1 VVNTP
6 RSNRRRDWILSA
18 TVLLSAW
25 LLFQVQPMA
34 GKRILPW
41 FGGGPAVW
49 TTAMLFFQA
58 ALLGGYL
65 YAHLSSRYL
74 RPAAQAILHALLLVA
89 AVAVLVANG
98 VIAGDVWKPI
108 GSDGPIVG
116 ILSILAGT
124 VGLPYLLLASTA
136 PLVQS
141 WWGRTHSVGS
151 PYRLYALSN
160 FGSLA
165 ALVSYPIAVEPALGL
180 GTQGAIWAATF
191 AVFAAFCATSAL
203 ISTRVLPLPL
213 GEGRGEGEAPTAP
226 RSYPHAPPSTYSLQ
240 PTAYSLSPRDIFLWL
255 ALPACAS
262 ALLLAATN
270 YLCQDVAS
278 LPLLWIAPLALYLL
292 TFIIAF
298 DADRWYRRD
307 IWYPALVLT
316 SFAAVWSWI
325 EGASLEL
332 GWQVAVHLLLVFAVG
347 MVCHGEAARRRP
359 GSAHLT
365 SFYLCLALGGAL
377 GGLFVAVIAPLT
389 FADYYE
395 LPLTVLAAWVLAGFV
410 VATDPR
416 SPLCFKAFS
425 WKPPALPVDSSLAT
439 AQDRSESTGRAGGFY
454 SVPQFFALAAFA
466 IVATALAVLSY
477 KSFTRSTAEQVA
489 RARNFFG
496 VLKVTQRAP
505 DDGGPILRKLLNG
518 RISHGAQYVGSTGRT
533 EPITYY
539 ARESGVGR
547 ALAGPAA
554 VPRNIGVVGLG
565 SGTIAVYAESGDAL
579 RFYDINPQVITFAD
593 EYFTYLEDAR
603 RRGATVDVLQGDARL
618 VLEREDAQHFDVLAL
633 DAFSGDAI
641 PMHLLTLEAVEL
653 YLRHLRDP
661 GGVLA
666 VHISNKHLN
675 LAPVVLAAAE
685 RFNLDGW
692 IVSNKDDDARAIESS
707 TWILLARPGQAN
719 FAKWGDPLDAEN
731 AAGPSIPWTDDH
743 SSLWSV
749 LKD

>member
-1 VVNTP
+1 VFA
-6 RSNRRRDWILSA
+6 LLCAASA
-18 TVLLSAW
+18 LLS
-25 LLFQVQPMA
+25 
-34 GKRILPW
+34 
-41 FGGGPAVW
+41 
-49 TTAMLFFQA
+49 T
-58 ALLGGYL
+58 
-65 YAHLSSRYL
+65 
-74 RPAAQAILHALLLVA
+74 
-89 AVAVLVANG
+89 
-98 VIAGDVWKPI
+98 
-108 GSDGPIVG
+108 
-116 ILSILAGT
+116 
-124 VGLPYLLLASTA
+124 
-136 PLVQS
+136 
-141 WWGRTHSVGS
+141 
-151 PYRLYALSN
+151 
-160 FGSLA
+160 
-165 ALVSYPIAVEPALGL
+165 
-180 GTQGAIWAATF
+180 
-191 AVFAAFCATSAL
+191 ATSIHQSPVTDHPDA
-203 ISTRVLPLPL
+203 S
-213 GEGRGEGEAPTAP
+213 
-226 RSYPHAPPSTYSLQ
+226 SLQ
-240 PTAYSLSPRDIFLWL
+240 AQVSSLISPRDIFLWL

-316 SFAAVWSWI
+316 SFAAVWSWV
-325 EGASLEL
+325 EGASLDL

-365 SFYLCLALGGAL
+365 AFYLCLALGGAL

-395 LPLTVLAAWVLAGFV
+395 LPLTVLAAWLLAGLV
-410 VATDPR
+410 IATDAR
-416 SPLCFKAFS
+416 SLYCLDAFS
-425 WKPPALPVDSSLAT
+425 WKPPAPPVDSALP
-439 AQDRSESTGRAGGFY
+439 QHHAGGFY
-454 SVPQFFALAAFA
+454 GAPQFAALAVCA
-466 IVATALAVLSY
+466 IVGTALAVLSY

-489 RARNFFG
+489 TARNFFG

-505 DDGGPILRKLLNG
+505 DDGGPTLRKLLNG
-518 RISHGAQYVGSTGRT
+518 RISHGAQYVGSTGST

-547 ALAGPAA
+547 ALAGPVA

-579 RFYDINPQVITFAD
+579 RFYDINPQVIAFAD

-603 RRGATVDVLQGDARL
+603 RRGATVAVVQGDARL
-618 VLEREDAQHFDVLAL
+618 ALEREEGQQFDVLAL

-685 RFNLDGW
+685 RFDLDGW

>member
-1 VVNTP
+1 
-6 RSNRRRDWILSA
+6 
-18 TVLLSAW
+18 VLLSAW

-65 YAHLSSRYL
+65 YAHLSSSYL
-74 RPAAQAILHALLLVA
+74 RPAAQAMLHAVLLVA

-98 VIAGDVWKPI
+98 VIAGDAWKPA
-108 GSDGPIVG
+108 GSDAPILG
-116 ILSILAGT
+116 ILAILAGT
-124 VGLPYLLLASTA
+124 VGLPYLLLAATA

-141 WWGRTHSVGS
+141 WWGRTHTVGS

-165 ALVSYPIAVEPALGL
+165 ALVSYPIAVEPSLGL
-180 GTQGAIWAATF
+180 ATQGAIWTATF
-191 AVFAAFCATSAL
+191 AVFALFCGASAL
-203 ISTRVLPLPL
+203 LSTSTHEISVEGAMPTEVLR
-213 GEGRGEGEAPTAP
+213 RGHDPT
-226 RSYPHAPPSTYSLQ
+226 SDGGTGPHAHAEPWACHPI
-240 PTAYSLSPRDIFLWL
+240 AKRDILLWL

-278 LPLLWIAPLALYLL
+278 LPLLWIAPLALYLV

-307 IWYPALVLT
+307 IWYPALVLA
-316 SFAAVWSWI
+316 SFAAAWSWN
-325 EGASLEL
+325 EGAGLDL
-332 GWQVAVHLLLVFAVG
+332 TWQVAVHLALVFAVG

-359 GSAHLT
+359 ASAHLT
-365 SFYLCLALGGAL
+365 AFYLCLALGGAL

-395 LPLTVLAAWVLAGFV
+395 LPLTVLAAWLLVGIIV
-410 VATDPR
+410 STDAR
-416 SPLCFKAFS
+416 SPLSRRDVFVG
-425 WKPPALPVDSSLAT
+425 W
-439 AQDRSESTGRAGGFY
+439 
-454 SVPQFFALAAFA
+454 A
-466 IVATALAVLSY
+466 ICAILGTVSAPWLHYYWL
-477 KSFTRSTAEQVA
+477 RSTRAQVA
-489 RARNFFG
+489 SVRNFFG
-496 VLKVTQRAP
+496 VLKVTQRAVNEE
-505 DDGGPILRKLLNG
+505 GGILRKLLNG
-518 RISHGAQYVGSTGRT
+518 RISHGAQFLNAVGSTD
-533 EPITYY
+533 PITYY
-539 ARESGVGR
+539 ARESGIGR
-547 ALAGPAA
+547 ALAGP
-554 VPRNIGVVGLG
+554 VGTPRNIGVVGLG

-579 RFYDINPQVITFAD
+579 RFYDINPQVIAFAD
-593 EYFTYLEDAR
+593 EHFTYLEDAR
-603 RRGATVDVLQGDARL
+603 RRGATVEVIQGDARL
-618 VLEREDAQHFDVLAL
+618 MLERESDQQFDVLAL

-641 PMHLLTLEAVEL
+641 PMHLLTVEAVGL

-685 RFNLDGW
+685 RFDLDGW
-692 IVSNKDDDARAIESS
+692 IVSNDDDNARAIEKS

-719 FAKWGDPLDAEN
+719 FARWGEPLDAVHSGGV
-731 AAGPSIPWTDDH
+731 AIPWTDDH

-749 LKD
+749 LKN

>member
-6 RSNRRRDWILSA
+6 RSNRRRDWILAA

-165 ALVSYPIAVEPALGL
+165 ALVSYPIAVEPMLGL
-180 GTQGAIWAATF
+180 GTQGAIWTATF
-191 AVFAAFCATSAL
+191 AVFALLCGGSAL
-203 ISTRVLPLPL
+203 LCSSDSGASADRVSAAEATIVVPL
-213 GEGRGEGEAPTAP
+213 AK
-226 RSYPHAPPSTYSLQ
+226 
-240 PTAYSLSPRDIFLWL
+240 RDILLWL

-395 LPLTVLAAWVLAGFV
+395 LPLTVLAAWVLAALV
-410 VATDPR
+410 LATDAR
-416 SPLCFKAFS
+416 SPLF
-425 WKPPALPVDSSLAT
+425 
-439 AQDRSESTGRAGGFY
+439 AGKGF
-454 SVPQFFALAAFA
+454 LGWAAFA
-466 IVATALAVLSY
+466 ILWTILAVQSY
-477 KSFTRSTAEQVA
+477 SSFTRSTAEQVA

-618 VLEREDAQHFDVLAL
+618 TLEREDAQHFDVLAL

-707 TWILLARPGQAN
+707 TWILLARPGQSN
-719 FAKWGDPLDAEN
+719 FARWGDPLDAEH
-731 AAGPSIPWTDDH
+731 AAGPAIPWTDDH

-749 LKD
+749 LKQ

>member
-1 VVNTP
+1 
-6 RSNRRRDWILSA
+6 
-18 TVLLSAW
+18 
-25 LLFQVQPMA
+25 
-34 GKRILPW
+34 
-41 FGGGPAVW
+41 
-49 TTAMLFFQA
+49 
-58 ALLGGYL
+58 
-65 YAHLSSRYL
+65 
-74 RPAAQAILHALLLVA
+74 
-89 AVAVLVANG
+89 VLVSNG
-98 VIAGDVWKPI
+98 IIAGNAWKPT
-108 GSDGPIVG
+108 GSDAPILG
-116 ILSILAGT
+116 ILAILAGT
-124 VGLPYLLLASTA
+124 VGLPYLLLAATA

-141 WWGRTHSVGS
+141 WWGRTHTVGS

-165 ALVSYPIAVEPALGL
+165 ALVSYPVAVEPTLGL
-180 GTQGAIWAATF
+180 GTQGAIWTATF
-191 AVFAAFCATSAL
+191 AVFALLCGASAL
-203 ISTRVLPLPL
+203 LCTS
-213 GEGRGEGEAPTAP
+213 EAVPAVGGAMPTAL
-226 RSYPHAPPSTYSLQ
+226 SGHESDVEHAHAEPWACHPVVPL
-240 PTAYSLSPRDIFLWL
+240 AKRDILLWL

-316 SFAAVWSWI
+316 SFAAAWSWL
-325 EGASLEL
+325 EGASLDL
-332 GWQVAVHLLLVFAVG
+332 GWQVAIHLLLVFAVG

-365 SFYLCLALGGAL
+365 AFYLCLALGGAL

-395 LPLTVLAAWVLAGFV
+395 LPLTVLAAWVLAGLV
-410 VATDPR
+410 IATDAR
-416 SPLCFKAFS
+416 SPLF
-425 WKPPALPVDSSLAT
+425 
-439 AQDRSESTGRAGGFY
+439 RGE
-454 SVPQFFALAAFA
+454 QFTVWAVCA
-466 IVATALAVLSY
+466 IVGTALAVLSY

-489 RARNFFG
+489 SARNFFG
-496 VLKVTQRAP
+496 VLKVTQRPA

-518 RISHGAQYVGSTGRT
+518 RISHGAQYLGSIGSTD
-533 EPITYY
+533 PITYY
-539 ARESGVGR
+539 ARESGIGR
-547 ALAGPAA
+547 ALAGPAGM
-554 VPRNIGVVGLG
+554 PRNIGVVGLG
-565 SGTIAVYAESGDAL
+565 SGTIAVYAESGDAV
-579 RFYDINPQVITFAD
+579 RFYDINPQVIAFAD

-603 RRGATVDVLQGDARL
+603 RRSATVAVVQGDARL
-618 VLEREDAQHFDVLAL
+618 ALEREDAQQFDVLAL

-685 RFNLDGW
+685 RFDLDGW
-692 IVSNKDDDARAIESS
+692 IVSNEDDDARAIESS

-719 FAKWGDPLDAEN
+719 FARWGHELDAEN
-731 AAGPSIPWTDDH
+731 AGGPAIPWTDDH
-743 SSLWSV
+743 CSLWSV

>member
-6 RSNRRRDWILSA
+6 RSNRRRDWILAA

-165 ALVSYPIAVEPALGL
+165 ALVSYPIAVEPMLGL
-180 GTQGAIWAATF
+180 GTQGAIWTGTF
-191 AVFAAFCATSAL
+191 AVFALLCGASAL
-203 ISTRVLPLPL
+203 LCSSDAGASADRVSAAEATIVVPL
-213 GEGRGEGEAPTAP
+213 AK
-226 RSYPHAPPSTYSLQ
+226 
-240 PTAYSLSPRDIFLWL
+240 RDILLWL

-332 GWQVAVHLLLVFAVG
+332 GWQVAVHLLLVFAIG

-395 LPLTVLAAWVLAGFV
+395 LPLTVLAAWVLAALV
-410 VATDPR
+410 LATDAR
-416 SPLCFKAFS
+416 SPLF
-425 WKPPALPVDSSLAT
+425 
-439 AQDRSESTGRAGGFY
+439 AGKGF
-454 SVPQFFALAAFA
+454 LGWAAFA
-466 IVATALAVLSY
+466 ILWTILAVQSY
-477 KSFTRSTAEQVA
+477 SSFTRSTAEQVA

-618 VLEREDAQHFDVLAL
+618 TLEREDAQHFDVLAL

-707 TWILLARPGQAN
+707 TWILLARPGQSN
-719 FAKWGDPLDAEN
+719 FARWGDPLDAEH
-731 AAGPSIPWTDDH
+731 AAGPAIPWTDDH

-749 LKD
+749 LKQ

>member
-1 VVNTP
+1 
-6 RSNRRRDWILSA
+6 
-18 TVLLSAW
+18 
-25 LLFQVQPMA
+25 MA

-74 RPAAQAILHALLLVA
+74 RPAAQAILHAVLLVA

-98 VIAGDVWKPI
+98 VIAGDVWKPT
-108 GSDGPIVG
+108 GSDAPILG
-116 ILSILAGT
+116 ILAILAGT
-124 VGLPYLLLASTA
+124 VGLPYLLLAATA

-180 GTQGAIWAATF
+180 STQGAIWTGT
-191 AVFAAFCATSAL
+191 FAAFALLCGASAL
-203 ISTRVLPLPL
+203 LCTSTSSHQSPV
-213 GEGRGEGEAPTAP
+213 TD
-226 RSYPHAPPSTYSLQ
+226 HPSSLQ
-240 PTAYSLSPRDIFLWL
+240 PTAYSLSSRDLFLWL

-278 LPLLWIAPLALYLL
+278 LPLLWIAPLALYLV

-307 IWYPALVLT
+307 VWYPALVLA
-316 SFAAVWSWI
+316 SFAAAWSWL
-325 EGASLEL
+325 EGAGLDL
-332 GWQVAVHLLLVFAVG
+332 GWQVAIHLLLVFTVG

-365 SFYLCLALGGAL
+365 AFYLCLALGGAL
-377 GGLFVAVIAPLT
+377 GGLFVAVVAPLT

-395 LPLTVLAAWVLAGFV
+395 LPITVLAAWVLAGFV
-410 VATDPR
+410 IATDAR
-416 SPLCFKAFS
+416 SPLNRGEQF
-425 WKPPALPVDSSLAT
+425 T
-439 AQDRSESTGRAGGFY
+439 AWAVCT
-454 SVPQFFALAAFA
+454 
-466 IVATALAVLSY
+466 IVGTALAVLSY

-489 RARNFFG
+489 SARNFFG
-496 VLKVTQRAP
+496 VLKVTQRTP

-518 RISHGAQYVGSTGRT
+518 RISHGAQYLGSVGNT

-539 ARESGVGR
+539 ARASGVGR
-547 ALAGPAA
+547 ALAGPAGM
-554 VPRNIGVVGLG
+554 PRNIGVVGLG

-579 RFYDINPQVITFAD
+579 RFYDINPQVIAFAN
-593 EYFTYLEDAR
+593 EHFTYLEDAR
-603 RRGATVDVLQGDARL
+603 RRGATVDVVQGDARL
-618 VLEREDAQHFDVLAL
+618 ALEREDAQQFDVLAL

-661 GGVLA
+661 SGVLA

-685 RFNLDGW
+685 RFDLDGW
-692 IVSNKDDDARAIESS
+692 IVSNSDDDARGIESS

-719 FAKWGDPLDAEN
+719 FGRWGDLLDAEN
-731 AAGPSIPWTDDH
+731 ARGPAIPWTDDH